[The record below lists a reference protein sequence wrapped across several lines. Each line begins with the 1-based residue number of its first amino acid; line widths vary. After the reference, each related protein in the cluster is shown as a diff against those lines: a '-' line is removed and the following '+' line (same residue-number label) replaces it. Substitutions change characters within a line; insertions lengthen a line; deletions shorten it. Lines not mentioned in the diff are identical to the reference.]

1 MARILANDDDPD
13 LILGR
18 DLLTR
23 AGHDVLPALDAHL
36 LPALAVVLEI
46 LAGTSF
52 D

>member
-1 MARILANDDDPD
+1 MARILAIDDDPD
-13 LILGR
+13 LILSR

-23 AGHDVLPALDAHL
+23 AAHDVLPALGAHP
-36 LPALAVVLEI
+36 LPALVAMLEI